1 MDQNGKAV
9 KERIRAVIR
18 DRRMNLSDEVLIRC
32 DSELSTYLEEF
43 IRDELGRGPGDITAA
58 SYMPCRGEISTKAF
72 CSKVLSAGG
81 VLLMPR
87 VEGKDMIFHKVS
99 SLEEGFETG
108 SYGIM
113 EPIAELPVFD
123 IKNADIVIVP
133 GIAYNDEGI
142 RLGQGGGYYDRLY
155 EYLGGDSPDRKVLMI
170 GVCYDFQLVSSI
182 PVDDRD
188 MAVDVLID
196 VSSESEED

>member
-58 SYMPCRGEISTKAF
+58 SYMPCRGEISTKTF

>member
-32 DSELSTYLEEF
+32 DSELSTYLEEV
-43 IRDELGRGPGDITAA
+43 IRDELGRGLGDITAA

>member
-123 IKNADIVIVP
+123 IRNADIVIVP

>member
-1 MDQNGKAV
+1 MDESGRAV

-18 DRRMNLSDEVLIRC
+18 DRRMNLSDEVLAGC
-32 DSELSTYLEEF
+32 GSELSSYLEEF
-43 IRDELGRGPGDITAA
+43 IRDELGRGLGDITVA
-58 SYMPCRGEISTKAF
+58 SYMPFRGEISTKAF

-81 VLLMPR
+81 VILMPR

-99 SLEEGFETG
+99 SLDEGFETG

-113 EPIAELPVFD
+113 EPLAELPVFD
-123 IKNADIVIVP
+123 IRNADVVIVP

-170 GVCYDFQLVSSI
+170 GVCYDFQMVSSI

-196 VSSESEED
+196 VSSESQEV